1 MSKQIP
7 EASMYSG
14 NSPEIRD
21 PERYAAN
28 PYASVFDGSLARE
41 VLGFRPTSSWRE
53 IVNAE

>member
-1 MSKQIP
+1 
-7 EASMYSG
+7 MYSG

-53 IVNAE
+53 IASAE